1 MTKNFEIEMDKMTI
15 WECVKQ
21 LLTAFGVLLL
31 ALIFWGVVVGF
42 AVMGIAAIL
51 QAVGGL
57 LT

>member
-1 MTKNFEIEMDKMTI
+1 MTI

-21 LLTAFGVLLL
+21 LLIAFGVLLL

-51 QAVGGL
+51 TGVGSL
-57 LT
+57 IS